1 MPAHDLALEPDS
13 KLYVCNDE
21 HIEGFWSISAR
32 MSPLTWLV
40 QKAAHSA
47 AACQQVNLVIGL
59 LMQLGLPA
67 RGNGEKFF
75 VPD

>member
-1 MPAHDLALEPDS
+1 MPTHDLALEPDS
-13 KLYVCNDE
+13 KPYVCNAE
-21 HIEGFWSISAR
+21 HIEGFWSIAAR

-47 AACQQVNLVIGL
+47 AACQQVTLVGL
-59 LMQLGLPA
+59 LMQFGLPA